1 MPHRGTEFEA
11 PSRTRVQMPRN
22 ADLVSPDE
30 RNLRGT
36 RREPFRMLWS
46 RRQKKDDMQC
56 PVRNSFPRRG
66 RIGFMGGAAVSFVLA
81 DKEDTVLAG
90 L

>member
-1 MPHRGTEFEA
+1 
-11 PSRTRVQMPRN
+11 
-22 ADLVSPDE
+22 
-30 RNLRGT
+30 
-36 RREPFRMLWS
+36 MLWS

-81 DKEDTVLAG
+81 DKEDTVLDGNTYAHYGITGGKLDDYAG
-90 L
+90 RNLAEVRYPLEYPRKDFDGR